1 MNYYLLTEYITT
13 NALKIQVHGPLLS
26 PKETRHPYS
35 LPQENRIM
43 KTSETPTIEE
53 RGAYQKR
60 LISLGGLKLTG

>member
-1 MNYYLLTEYITT
+1 M
-13 NALKIQVHGPLLS
+13 ALCCYQKKQDI
-26 PKETRHPYS
+26 

-43 KTSETPTIEE
+43 KTSETPTIVK